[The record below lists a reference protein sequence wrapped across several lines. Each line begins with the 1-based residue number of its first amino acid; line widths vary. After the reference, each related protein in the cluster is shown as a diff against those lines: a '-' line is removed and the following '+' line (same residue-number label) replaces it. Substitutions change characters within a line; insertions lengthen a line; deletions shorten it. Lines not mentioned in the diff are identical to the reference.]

1 MLFRKGNIED
11 IEQLRRLAFI
21 SWEQYKKDLTP
32 ENWQTLSHTLG
43 NPQTYVELIEHSHC
57 IVCEDA
63 EGEIIGTAFLVP
75 SGNPTD
81 IYQADWC
88 YIRFVSVHPEFSGK
102 GVGRQ
107 LTEKC
112 IEIAKRNNEHIVAL
126 HTSEM
131 MNKARHI
138 YESLG
143 FTILRELEPRMGKR
157 YWLYTLAIARQN
169 GTT

>member
-1 MLFRKGNIED
+1 M
-11 IEQLRRLAFI
+11 
-21 SWEQYKKDLTP
+21 
-32 ENWQTLSHTLG
+32 
-43 NPQTYVELIEHSHC
+43 
-57 IVCEDA
+57 
-63 EGEIIGTAFLVP
+63 AFLVP

-102 GVGRQ
+102 CIGRQ

-112 IEIAKRNNEHIVAL
+112 IEVAKSNNEQILAL

-131 MNKARHI
+131 MQKARHI

-143 FTILRELEPRMGKR
+143 FAILRELEPRLGKK
-157 YWLYTLAIARQN
+157 YCLYTLAIAR
-169 GTT
+169 